1 MQRPFRNTIESF
13 EIQERKRFEY
23 FLEKAKDLNIKN
35 LEKAIKEAM
44 KGPRVMQTLER
55 MANKNVKK
63 PLTVQGKWFI
73 KKTRSAQ
80 IECTERI
87 SPMCLKKFL
96 SASQDTVCIR
106 CRSIIK
112 K

>member
-1 MQRPFRNTIESF
+1 MKRHFQNGIEAF
-13 EIQERKRFEY
+13 EIQEKKRFDY
-23 FLEKAKDLNIKN
+23 FVTKAESLGIPN
-35 LEKAIKEAM
+35 AQQVVKELINN
-44 KGPRVMQTLER
+44 PRITQLISR
-55 MANKNVKK
+55 MAGKNCAS
-63 PLTVQGKWFI
+63 QNKWFT

-87 SPMCLKKFL
+87 SPMCLGKFL